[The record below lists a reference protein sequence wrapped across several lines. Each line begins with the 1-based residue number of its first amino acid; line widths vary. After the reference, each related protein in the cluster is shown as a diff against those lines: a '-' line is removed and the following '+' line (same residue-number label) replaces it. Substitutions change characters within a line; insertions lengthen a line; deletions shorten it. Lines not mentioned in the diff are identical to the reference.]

1 MKMTAAVMFE
11 QGLKRPFAETRPL
24 RIETVELDGP
34 GAGEVLVKVAGAGLC
49 HSDLS
54 AIKGNRPRAMPA
66 VVGHEAAGIVL
77 EVGKGVTRVAVGDH
91 VVMLFVASCGS
102 CEYCSAGRP
111 NLCQSSWKARAEGTL
126 QSGARRLR
134 LNGKPLNHYSGIS
147 AFAEYAIVSD
157 VSLLAISKAVPLLD
171 AAIMGCAVITG
182 FGAVV
187 NTAGDVR
194 GKTVAIVGLGGV
206 GLSALLGA
214 VTGGA
219 ERIFAIDLNEAK
231 LSLARELGATDTVLA
246 SDPDCVEAVK
256 SATSG
261 GVDFAFEMA
270 GAMPAMALA
279 YAIGRRGSTTI
290 CAGLPSH
297 TATFAMPSAAL
308 VADERVIKGSYM
320 GSAVPARDIPR
331 FIDLFMTGRMPI
343 DRLRSDVIGFDDLN
357 AGFDRLDDGVVVRQV
372 LNCAALQATP
382 PARPASAASAP

>member
-11 QGLKRPFAETRPL
+11 QGRKRPFAESRPL
-24 RIETVELDGP
+24 QIETVDLEGP
-34 GAGEVLVKVAGAGLC
+34 GDGEVLVKVVGAGLC

-54 AIKGNRPRAMPA
+54 AIKGQRPRAMPA

-77 EVGKGVTRVAVGDH
+77 EVGKGVSRVAVGDH
-91 VVMLFVASCGS
+91 VVMLFVASCGD
-102 CEYCSAGRP
+102 CEYCRSGRP

-126 QSGARRLR
+126 QSGARRLS
-134 LNGKPLNHYSGIS
+134 LGGKPLNHYSGIS
-147 AFAEYAIVSD
+147 AFAEYAVVAD
-157 VSLLAISKAVPLLD
+157 VSLLPIPRAVPLLD
-171 AAIMGCAVITG
+171 AAIMGCAVVTG
-182 FGAVV
+182 FGAVA

-194 GKTVAIVGLGGV
+194 DKTVAVVGLGGV

-219 ERIFAIDLNEAK
+219 ARIFAIDLNEAK
-231 LSLARELGATDTVLA
+231 LALARELGATDVVLA
-246 SDPDCVEAVK
+246 SDPGCVEAVK
-256 SATSG
+256 SATGG

-270 GAMPAMALA
+270 GSMSAMALA

-297 TATFAMPSAAL
+297 TATFALPSAAL

-331 FIDLFMTGRMPI
+331 FIDLFLSGRMPI

-372 LNCAALQATP
+372 LDCG
-382 PARPASAASAP
+382 AP